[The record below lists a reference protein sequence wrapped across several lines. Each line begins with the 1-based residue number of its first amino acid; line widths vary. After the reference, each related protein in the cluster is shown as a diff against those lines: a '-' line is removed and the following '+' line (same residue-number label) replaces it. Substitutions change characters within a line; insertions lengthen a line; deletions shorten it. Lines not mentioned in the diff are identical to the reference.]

1 MKWLAAGLF
10 ALLLLLQYRLWFAEG
25 SRAELSRLQVK
36 IETQQEVNAA
46 LRARNR
52 KLELEVLDLQR
63 GLDSLEERAR
73 QDLGMIREGETFYQL
88 VDKKPAAKT
97 AEPDNGN

>member
-36 IETQQEVNAA
+36 IETQQEINAA
-46 LRARNR
+46 LRVRNR

-88 VDKKPAAKT
+88 VEKQAQDNA
-97 AEPDNGN
+97 AEPKDGN

>member
-25 SRAELSRLQVK
+25 SRAELSRLQSK
-36 IETQQEVNAA
+36 IEAQQEVNAA
-46 LRARNR
+46 LRTRNR

-88 VDKKPAAKT
+88 VDKKTSEKAVEA
-97 AEPDNGN
+97 DDGN

>member
-10 ALLLLLQYRLWFAEG
+10 TLLLLLQYRLWFAEG
-25 SRAELSRLQVK
+25 SRAELARLEAK
-36 IETQQEVNAA
+36 IETQQTVNAG
-46 LRARNR
+46 LSQRNR

-73 QDLGMIREGETFYQL
+73 QDLGMIREGETFYQI
-88 VDKKPAAKT
+88 VDKPNVDPQ
-97 AEPDNGN
+97 AEPGDAD